1 MENSLEDYAEV
12 RLSRT
17 SLDLSLFERISGMRV
32 ANSFE
37 GEMRLG
43 SVFYWKKLF
52 QFQRVFRN
60 DEFFICFKSQK
71 MSFMLTFFMFSISL
85 HVFPYFIEKKKETHF
100 IKIVYNY

>member
-43 SVFYWKKLF
+43 SVFY
-52 QFQRVFRN
+52 
-60 DEFFICFKSQK
+60 
-71 MSFMLTFFMFSISL
+71 
-85 HVFPYFIEKKKETHF
+85 
-100 IKIVYNY
+100 